1 MEPFAF
7 VYGPGPMISCAGPAP
22 APTGV
27 DNTDATGQITQ
38 MVKPVPSVP
47 KPHPVEVVIPSVLD
61 LSALMN
67 ICCADESK
75 PVVPGNRED
84 NEKSTSLTSWPAE
97 VGFASRSL
105 RVTVRSPLV
114 VTNMADALTLPSAT
128 VAPDAVKNVTVAPEA
143 KGLAIKRQK
152 EREANL
158 HDVRC
163 IAVPRPT
170 TYNRPV
176 RYLDR

>member
-1 MEPFAF
+1 MELFAF
-7 VYGPGPMISCAGPAP
+7 VYGPGPMISCEGGAV
-22 APTGV
+22 TG
-27 DNTDATGQITQ
+27 DNNTDAPGQIMQ

-47 KPHPVEVVIPSVLD
+47 NPHPVVPMIPRVLE

-67 ICCADESK
+67 ICCADEVK
-75 PVVPGNRED
+75 PVVSANSED
-84 NEKSTSLTSWPAE
+84 NEKSTSLTSWPTLL
-97 VGFASRSL
+97 GSASRSL

-114 VTNMADALTLPSAT
+114 VTNMADALTLPPAT